1 MLDVVDGLSVTEL
14 VAGTAFV
21 VVVVVDVVEGDP
33 LLLLLLMRLAPLLLS
48 TGAHSASALPE

>member
-1 MLDVVDGLSVTEL
+1 MLDAVDGLSVTEL

-33 LLLLLLMRLAPLLLS
+33 LLLLLLLFS
-48 TGAHSASALPE
+48 TGEHSASTLPE